1 MENKFLDKMYENMI
15 EKAAMM
21 YLKTEKVSKTK
32 NVKFSEVHEQKMKK
46 LFRKVKNEE
55 RIKNINKVT
64 KKVAVILVCTLAIT
78 CGLITSVKAWR
89 KEIVKFIMKN
99 NDDNYMS
106 IKFGEEQEESGD
118 IEETNQYK
126 TDEIHF
132 MYLPEGFEVSELD
145 LNQFSEGV
153 FFRNNN
159 GDYIITLREYI
170 SEFLKDADIEKTC
183 SEKIKTKDKEIFK
196 IVKEDKRM
204 SFVWYGEKYAYEV
217 YSSLGEEEILK
228 VIKNIKILKEI

>member
-1 MENKFLDKMYENMI
+1 MENKFLDKMYENML
-15 EKAAMM
+15 EEATMM

-78 CGLITSVKAWR
+78 CGLVTSVKAWR
-89 KEIVKFIMKN
+89 KEIIKFIMKN

-118 IEETNQYK
+118 TEETNQYK
-126 TDEIHF
+126 TDEIYF
-132 MYLPEGFEVSELD
+132 MYLPDGFEVSEFESSKL
-145 LNQFSEGV
+145 LNGIAFQ
-153 FFRNNN
+153 RDI
-159 GDYIITLREYI
+159 DYIMTLREYVGG
-170 SEFLKDADIEKTC
+170 FLKEADIEKTC

-196 IVKEDKRM
+196 IIKEDGRM

>member
-15 EKAAMM
+15 EEAAMM

-106 IKFGEEQEESGD
+106 IKFG
-118 IEETNQYK
+118 I
-126 TDEIHF
+126 
-132 MYLPEGFEVSELD
+132 
-145 LNQFSEGV
+145 
-153 FFRNNN
+153 
-159 GDYIITLREYI
+159 
-170 SEFLKDADIEKTC
+170 
-183 SEKIKTKDKEIFK
+183 
-196 IVKEDKRM
+196 
-204 SFVWYGEKYAYEV
+204 
-217 YSSLGEEEILK
+217 
-228 VIKNIKILKEI
+228 

>member
-1 MENKFLDKMYENMI
+1 MENKFLDKMYENML
-15 EKAAMM
+15 EEAAMM
-21 YLKTEKVSKTK
+21 YLKTEKVSKTR

-46 LFRKVKNEE
+46 LFRKVKNGE

-78 CGLITSVKAWR
+78 CGLVTSVKAWR

-106 IKFGEEQEESGD
+106 IKFGEDQEESGD

-132 MYLPEGFEVSELD
+132 MYLPEGFEASRLD
-145 LNQFSEGV
+145 SNQFSQGV
-153 FFRNNN
+153 FFSDNN
-159 GDYIITLREYI
+159 GNYIVTLREYI
-170 SEFLKDADIEKTC
+170 SEFFKDADIEKTC
-183 SEKIKTKDKEIFK
+183 SEKIKAKDKEIFR
-196 IVKEDKRM
+196 IVKEDERV
-204 SFVWYGEKYAYEV
+204 SFVWYGEKYVYEV
-217 YSSLGEEEILK
+217 YSNLEEDEILK
-228 VIKNIKILKEI
+228 IIKNIKILKEI

>member
-15 EKAAMM
+15 EEAAMM

-196 IVKEDKRM
+196 IVKEERT

>member
-15 EKAAMM
+15 EEAAMM

-118 IEETNQYK
+118 VEETNQYK

-132 MYLPEGFEVSELD
+132 MYLPDGFEVSESD
-145 LNQFSEGV
+145 SNQLSQSV
-153 FFRNNN
+153 FFRNSNDN
-159 GDYIITLREYI
+159 YIVILREYI
-170 SEFLKDADIEKTC
+170 KKFSKEADIEKTC
-183 SEKIKTKDKEIFK
+183 SEKIKMKDKEIFK
-196 IVKEDKRM
+196 IVKEERT

-217 YSSLGEEEILK
+217 YSNLEDNEILK
-228 VIKNIKILKEI
+228 IIKNIKILKEI

>member
-15 EKAAMM
+15 EEAAMM

-132 MYLPEGFEVSELD
+132 MYLPDGFEVSEAD
-145 LNQFSEGV
+145 SNQLSQSV
-153 FFRNNN
+153 FFRNSNDN
-159 GDYIITLREYI
+159 YIVILREYI
-170 SEFLKDADIEKTC
+170 KKFSKEADIEKTC
-183 SEKIKTKDKEIFK
+183 SEKLKTKDKEIFK
-196 IVKEDKRM
+196 IVKEERT
-204 SFVWYGEKYAYEV
+204 SFVWYGEKYVYEV
-217 YSSLGEEEILK
+217 YSDLEEEEILK
-228 VIKNIKILKEI
+228 IIKNIKILKEI

>member
-1 MENKFLDKMYENMI
+1 MENKFLDKMYDNML
-15 EKAAMM
+15 EEAAMM

-78 CGLITSVKAWR
+78 CGLVTSVKAWR
-89 KEIVKFIMKN
+89 KEIIKYIKKN

-106 IKFGEEQEESGD
+106 IKFGEDQEESGD

-126 TDEIHF
+126 TDEIYF
-132 MYLPEGFEVSELD
+132 MYLPEGFEVVESN
-145 LNQFSEGV
+145 LNKSLQSIL
-153 FFRNNN
+153 FRSDVN
-159 GDYIITLREYI
+159 YIIILREQI
-170 SEFLKDADIEKTC
+170 CEVLKESDIEKTC
-183 SEKIKTKDKEIFK
+183 SEKLKTKDKEIFK
-196 IVKEDKRM
+196 IVKEDGRT
-204 SFVWYGEKYAYEV
+204 SFLWYGEKYVYEV
-217 YSSLGEEEILK
+217 YSDLEEEEILK